1 LKNAIAA
8 RNWTEERFFQVD
20 LAAQFLSRSS
30 VELTCMIRKRSS
42 AVSDEV
48 AVCFGARV
56 AAIAVEDLAVF
67 RQAIRAMTRPISA
80 PFSVSTVNIWKF
92 FEVVE
97 LLANM
102 IKDLDIFFG
111 NTYSQKSFV
120 KLGRDA
126 SRVQNIGENL
136 GERASASW
144 ATSIFGRAS
153 ERELDDFR
161 FFASERASSLSIL
174 SSLALAS

>member
-1 LKNAIAA
+1 MISIFLRIHKYDIL
-8 RNWTEERFFQVD
+8 FFLQVKC
-20 LAAQFLSRSS
+20 S
-30 VELTCMIRKRSS
+30 
-42 AVSDEV
+42 
-48 AVCFGARV
+48 
-56 AAIAVEDLAVF
+56 
-67 RQAIRAMTRPISA
+67 PISA

-153 ERELDDFR
+153 ERELDDFK
-161 FFASERASSLSIL
+161 FLASERASSLTRSQAR
-174 SSLALAS
+174 SRSRSRLARI